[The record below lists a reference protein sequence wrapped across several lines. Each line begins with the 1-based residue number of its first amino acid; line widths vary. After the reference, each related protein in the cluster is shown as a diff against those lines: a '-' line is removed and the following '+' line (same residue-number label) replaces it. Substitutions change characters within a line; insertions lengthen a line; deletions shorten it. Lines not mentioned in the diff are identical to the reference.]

1 MDMSNYS
8 SEKQELIT
16 RIKENRN
23 ARKRGYLKDCRDL
36 LDFAKETDDET
47 LLGVAY
53 YYLGRCYYYSP
64 NQTSKAMKTI
74 KKSLFYAQKTKDYEI
89 LARIYNILGID
100 ASNRGLE
107 ELALEYYMM
116 GRRYSIQSEDLE
128 LQSIIE
134 YNMGYSYMEMG
145 DFEGAL
151 KFFMKSYRLTKKYKS
166 KNDMAIYIRYI
177 ICCVAGILYMH
188 LKKEDRVKKIFT
200 ELESLAKQYGDRIA
214 DVFEEPLNYIFRINY
229 YEMIGEKSLSDE
241 YQHEF
246 IKRLSEEIVSADS
259 VSDLIRYCDTLMMQ
273 DKMELTA
280 TYINLV
286 KGTIETIDVP
296 HLSRDYYRM
305 LVTFYEKK
313 QDEGKRLE
321 AICSYYVNSQ
331 KQVADRKRAFAFYSE
346 MIETV
351 EKIRLDNI
359 RLAKEART
367 DSLTKLPNRLEMMEV
382 GEAWFE
388 HAREEGVSY
397 GVEIFDIDKFKEYND
412 TFGHQVGDLCLEEIG
427 KVLRNYTQENIF
439 VARYGGDEF
448 LVCYYNMTDDEIME
462 KAKGLRD
469 DLKKI
474 CIKTK
479 GKDICGISISQG
491 IRNTIPGEDNKMW
504 DYMYSADSALYEVK
518 KKKRGDIMI
527 IHKAFLSDASLA
539 DSVTT
544 D

>member
-23 ARKRGYLKDCRDL
+23 ARKRGYRKDCRDL
-36 LDFAKETDDET
+36 LDYAKERNDET

-64 NQTSKAMKTI
+64 NQTSKAMSII
-74 KKSLFYAQKTKDYEI
+74 KKALFYAQKTKDYEI

-145 DFEGAL
+145 DFDGSL
-151 KFFMKSYRLTKKYKS
+151 RMFMKSYRLTKKGKS
-166 KNDMAIYIRYI
+166 KSNMAIYIRYI

-188 LKKEDRVKKIFT
+188 LEKEDRVKKIFA
-200 ELESLAKQYGDRIA
+200 ELDSLAKQYGDRIA
-214 DVFEEPLNYIFRINY
+214 DAFEEPLNYIFRINY
-229 YEMIGEKSLSDE
+229 YDMIGENALSDE
-241 YQHEF
+241 YQKEF
-246 IKRLSEEIVSADS
+246 IKRLTEEFVSADS

-273 DKMELTA
+273 NKMDLAE
-280 TYINLV
+280 TYIQLI
-286 KGTIETIDVP
+286 KGTIESADVP

-305 LVTFYEKK
+305 LINFYEKK
-313 QDEGKRLE
+313 QDEEKRLE

-331 KQVADRKRAFAFYSE
+331 KQVADRKRAFIFYSE

-382 GEAWFE
+382 SEAWFE
-388 HAREEGVSY
+388 RARDEGVSF
-397 GVEIFDIDKFKEYND
+397 GIEIFDIDKFKEYND
-412 TFGHQVGDLCLEEIG
+412 TFGHQVGDVCLEEIG
-427 KVLRNYTQENIF
+427 RVLNNFARKNIF

-448 LVCYYNMTDDEIME
+448 LICYYDMTDEEILE
-462 KAKGLRD
+462 KAKSLREE
-469 DLKKI
+469 LKRI
-474 CIKTK
+474 CIKTN
-479 GKDICGISISQG
+479 GRDICGISVSQG
-491 IRNTIPGEDNKMW
+491 IRNTVPGQDNKMW

-518 KKKRGDIMI
+518 KRKRGDILI
-527 IHKAFLSDASLA
+527 IHKALLSDASLLDA
-539 DSVTT
+539 VTV